1 MDTSRL
7 MLTSGFTKITGE
19 NGWIY
24 TAPSF
29 AVVVYV
35 EGKEKYSVGISG
47 DSIQGDI
54 SFEQVVE
61 RDKVIDTA
69 RLIATKYVACVREQ
83 TNATIIQTAAFI
95 QNLGGRDETKSV

>member
-1 MDTSRL
+1 MKTHDL
-7 MLTSGFTKITGE
+7 LVKSGFTKITGE

-35 EGKEKYSVGISG
+35 EGKDKYSVGISG

-54 SFEQVVE
+54 SFEQVVDE
-61 RDKVIDTA
+61 DSVLDTA
-69 RLIATKYVACVREQ
+69 RLFAAKYVAYVREQ
-83 TNATIIQTAAFI
+83 TNATVIQAAAFI
-95 QNLGGRDETKSV
+95 QNLGGRDETKSI